1 MENLGDTNAQS
12 IAGAISTG
20 THGTGV
26 TFGSLSTQVTQLTV
40 MTASGDIIEVSES
53 SNISYFHAMQLS
65 LGMLGIIIKVN
76 LRGIPSHQLRS
87 ERYRAS
93 VTACLHN
100 IQELKEDSRHFE
112 FLWFPHT
119 EPVIVNHIYRFRV

>member
-1 MENLGDTNAQS
+1 MENLGDINAQS

-53 SNISYFHAMQLS
+53 SNISYFHAIQLS
-65 LGMLGIIIKVN
+65 FGMLGIIIQVH
-76 LRGIPSHQLRS
+76 LRVITSHHLVIECFRS
-87 ERYRAS
+87 S
-93 VTACLHN
+93 VTDCL
-100 IQELKEDSRHFE
+100 
-112 FLWFPHT
+112 
-119 EPVIVNHIYRFRV
+119 IYNKKY